1 MSASREAIDRH
12 ALLADYGNAER
23 ELLALLAS
31 PDAPDPT
38 RTRRCLALTQRIG
51 HLREEYR
58 ARVPLLRVS
67 RCPFSGAVI
76 RHSVD
81 TLGLDGLWWNH
92 ADPVRPEESLPP
104 TFFALTGAV
113 QLWDPVGASP
123 FLCNPGPDAP
133 YVLPRLLANTNL
145 RAVVSSCAV
154 GHHRAF
160 AIVYT
165 ADPVPTDMARV
176 NTWGAGHYTFHDRDG
191 RLCRTSW
198 EPSIED
204 ADFDLAPWIRSGRL
218 LWIAPDDATLQL
230 RSVVSG
236 CPYLSV
242 GGAHAFV
249 RMLDNTVWTDAPELS
264 P

>member
-1 MSASREAIDRH
+1 MSTSREAIERQ
-12 ALLADYGNAER
+12 ALLADYGIAER
-23 ELLALLAS
+23 ELLALLVAG
-31 PDAPDPT
+31 DAPDKS
-38 RTRRCLALTQRIG
+38 RTRRCYELTQRIG

-58 ARVPLLRVS
+58 ARVPFLRVS

-92 ADPVRPEESLPP
+92 ADAVRPDENVPT

-113 QLWDPVGASP
+113 QLWDPVGTSP
-123 FLCNPGPDAP
+123 FLCHPGPDAP
-133 YVLPRLLANTNL
+133 YVLPRLLDNTNL
-145 RAVVSSCAV
+145 RAVVSSFSV

-165 ADPVPTDMARV
+165 ADPPPMDMARV
-176 NTWGAGHYTFHDRDG
+176 NTWGSGHYTFHDRDG
-191 RLCRTSW
+191 HLCRTSL
-198 EPSIED
+198 EPGIED
-204 ADFDLAPWIRSGRL
+204 ADFDLAPWIRAGRL
-218 LWIAPDDATLQL
+218 LWIAPDDATLTL
-230 RSVVSG
+230 RSLVSG

-249 RMLDNTVWTDAPELS
+249 RMLDDTVWTDAPESLS
-264 P
+264 